1 MRMLLDH
8 ETVAQ
13 RLKSYNII
21 SQHRHRYLFTVDVRF
36 YNERRGIHPQQ
47 LIFLKQNA
55 PNECIIYNCIYR
67 IPYTFDIH
75 NHHRDEIR

>member
-47 LIFLKQNA
+47 LIF
-55 PNECIIYNCIYR
+55 
-67 IPYTFDIH
+67 F
-75 NHHRDEIR
+75 